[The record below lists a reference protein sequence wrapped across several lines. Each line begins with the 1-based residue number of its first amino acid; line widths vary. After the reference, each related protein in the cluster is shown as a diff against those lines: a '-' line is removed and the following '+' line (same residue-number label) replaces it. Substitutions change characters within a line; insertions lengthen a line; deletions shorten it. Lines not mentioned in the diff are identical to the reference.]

1 MQQVLISIENRE
13 LERKLLDEANK
24 KGRKLANIILEVLEK
39 NFIPGIPG
47 KPPAAKLRYKR
58 LNPLKHMS
66 KIEYESDEMG
76 DIDLNEVRPFEK
88 IKDSAAY
95 VKEMR
100 KNAWRR

>member
-1 MQQVLISIENRE
+1 MQQVLVNIENRE
-13 LERKLLDEANK
+13 LERKLLAEANK
-24 KGRKLANIILEVLEK
+24 KGRKLANVILEVLEK
-39 NFIPGIPG
+39 NFIP
-47 KPPAAKLRYKR
+47 KKSSADKLHYRR

-76 DIDLNEVRPFEK
+76 DIDLNEVKPFEK

-100 KNAWRR
+100 KCHVLIS

>member
-1 MQQVLISIENRE
+1 MQQVLISIENKE
-13 LERKLLDEANK
+13 LERKLLEEANK

-39 NFIPGIPG
+39 NFVPG

-66 KIEYESDEMG
+66 KIEYESDEMD
-76 DIDLNEVRPFEK
+76 DIDLNEVKPFEK

-95 VKEMR
+95 VREMR